1 MDVRRAI
8 RRVPLGAWVGGLA
21 VAAALGVAAGAD
33 ASPMPEPPAPPPP
46 ARRAWPAAIPAPAP
60 DGLVDA
66 GVPGYA
72 GGGRAASNA
81 RGDMAL
87 AWTDAGGV
95 WASVR
100 PAGEA
105 WGARHLLSIPGE
117 AGADVAGV
125 AVEGNGDAVV
135 LWTASADAR
144 APQARAIVRSADLR
158 AGAWRPAQTLFTGP
172 SAGEIP
178 FSGSVYGTFLAGTPD
193 GRAIAVWTVSGQ
205 GAVWSERR
213 PGGAWSPAA
222 AVPGAPPWVRALAV
236 DATGNA
242 VIAADDSWVGEGRL
256 VVQEHAAGGTW
267 GAPIPLGPSAEARFG
282 DLVVAPGGAAVVA
295 WRDRLGGAFLAE
307 RPAGGT
313 WGPPA
318 PLSHGS
324 EPELA
329 LGPDG
334 ELLAAWNAF
343 DLDDPTAPF
352 VPMMQVRSRAPDGVW
367 GPTQTLSA
375 PCWAALRSEAT
386 IDAHG
391 DAVVMWFANDN
402 ATGRMVQF
410 AARPAG
416 GAWSA
421 SRTLETSPWEPI
433 TLTPGAHG
441 DLLLIRGGSPWGPL
455 PALTLPHDRWIAPA
469 GEGLACVPAPDAE
482 RRDGTTTPVEVIQD
496 PGPGGRETDEQSL
509 LATSSPA
516 VAPTART
523 LRLVRS
529 GRRAVVAFT
538 LGTPFRVRATVHR
551 AGRRVARLAE
561 RRMAAGRRAMGLGA
575 LPPGRYR
582 VVMEL
587 RGADGSARIT
597 RTLRLKAVP
606 RRR

>member
-1 MDVRRAI
+1 MNVRRAI

-21 VAAALGVAAGAD
+21 VAAVLGVAAGAE
-33 ASPMPEPPAPPPP
+33 ASPVADPPAPPP

-60 DGLVDA
+60 DWLVDA

-105 WGARHLLSIPGE
+105 WGARRLLSIAGE
-117 AGADVAGV
+117 AGADVAGI
-125 AVEGNGDAVV
+125 AVDEKGDAVV
-135 LWTASADAR
+135 LWTASADPR
-144 APQARAIVRSADLR
+144 APQARAIVRSADLS

-172 SAGEIP
+172 SVGEIP
-178 FSGSVYGTFLAGTPD
+178 FSGSVAGTFLAGTPD
-193 GRAIAVWTVSGQ
+193 GHAIAVWTVSGE
-205 GAVWSERR
+205 GAVWSERP
-213 PGGAWSPAA
+213 PGGAWSAAA

-236 DATGNA
+236 DASGNA
-242 VIAADDSWVGEGRL
+242 VIAADDSWVGEGQL

-267 GAPIPLGPSAEARFG
+267 SAPVPLGPSAEARFG
-282 DLVVAPGGAAVVA
+282 DLVVAPGGAAAVA

-307 RPAGGT
+307 RPAGGA
-313 WGPPA
+313 WGA
-318 PLSHGS
+318 PSLLSRGS

-334 ELLAAWNAF
+334 ELLAAWTAF
-343 DLDDPTAPF
+343 DLDDPSAPF
-352 VPMMQVRSRAPDGVW
+352 IPMMQVRSRAPDGVW

-410 AARPAG
+410 ATRPAG

-433 TLTPGAHG
+433 TLTPGARG
-441 DLLLIRGGSPWGPL
+441 DLLLIRGASPWGPL
-455 PALTLPHDRWIAPA
+455 PALTLPHDRWTAPSA
-469 GEGLACVPAPDAE
+469 EGLACVPAPDVARKDDTE
-482 RRDGTTTPVEVIQD
+482 TPINVIRE
-496 PGPGGRETDEQSL
+496 PAPIGPETDARSL

-523 LRLVRS
+523 LRMVRS

-538 LGTPFRVRATVHR
+538 LPRPSRVRATVHR
-551 AGRRVARLAE
+551 AGRRIARLPE
-561 RRMAAGRRAMGLGA
+561 RRMAPGRRTLRLGA

-582 VVMEL
+582 LVMEL
-587 RGADGSARIT
+587 TGADGSARIT
-597 RTLRLKAVP
+597 RTFRLKPVP